1 MVKLINIVIRSLLYL
16 FLIWAD
22 MKCPWP
28 LDVVPVSGQHET
40 ESAEDAAAE
49 TVDSESDTTK
59 VESTEKSAS
68 VASDDDDD
76 DDDDTDDVID
86 LTHHKSDADDPV
98 KEKRDDE
105 DDKDKDDDDDD
116 NDESDSLSDLYPG
129 GLSSFSG
136 VTWYNMILW
145 YSFMFQNLTE
155 KSALYLKQPETRKW
169 NTEHVYLW
177 HS

>member
-1 MVKLINIVIRSLLYL
+1 MFKLINIIIRSLLYL

-40 ESAEDAAAE
+40 ESAADAAVE

-59 VESTEKSAS
+59 AESTGKSAS
-68 VASDDDDD
+68 AADDDDDEED

-86 LTHHKSDADDPV
+86 LTHHHKSDADDAV

-105 DDKDKDDDDDD
+105 DDKDDDNDDD
-116 NDESDSLSDLYPG
+116 DESDSLSDLYPG
-129 GLSSFSG
+129 CLSSFSR
-136 VTWYNMILW
+136 VTLI
-145 YSFMFQNLTE
+145 
-155 KSALYLKQPETRKW
+155 
-169 NTEHVYLW
+169 
-177 HS
+177 